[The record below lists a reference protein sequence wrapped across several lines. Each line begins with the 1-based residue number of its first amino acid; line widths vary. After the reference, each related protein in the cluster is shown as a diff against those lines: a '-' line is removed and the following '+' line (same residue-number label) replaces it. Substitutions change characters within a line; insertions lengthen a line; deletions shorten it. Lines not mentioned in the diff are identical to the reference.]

1 MTLRVY
7 AELKNLPLE
16 RVTVRLKHDKIYAQ
30 DCAECET
37 REGRI
42 DRIEREIELTGALDE
57 LQRAKLLEISAKC
70 PVHRT
75 LHSEVHIP
83 TVLKS

>member
-1 MTLRVY
+1 M
-7 AELKNLPLE
+7 
-16 RVTVRLKHDKIYAQ
+16 RLKHDKIYAQ
-30 DCAECET
+30 DCASE
-37 REGRI
+37 RPGKAGRPH
-42 DRIEREIELTGALDE
+42 RREIELTGALDE
-57 LQRAKLLEISAKC
+57 LQRAKLLEISGKC